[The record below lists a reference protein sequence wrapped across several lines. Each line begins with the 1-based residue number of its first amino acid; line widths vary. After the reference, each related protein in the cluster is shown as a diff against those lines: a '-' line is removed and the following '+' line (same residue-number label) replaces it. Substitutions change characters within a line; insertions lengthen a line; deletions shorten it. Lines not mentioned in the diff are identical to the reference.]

1 MIKVLI
7 VEDEFPAAER
17 LQRLLA
23 ETGSSME
30 VVAVTDSV
38 SSTVKWL
45 KNNAHPHLMFLDIQ
59 LGDGISFEIFKQV
72 QCDSFVVFT
81 TAYDEYAIK
90 AFELNSVDYLLKPV
104 KKELLIKSIEKYHRL
119 ADKTPHFPID
129 DVLQYIASRKQQKSR
144 FVINIGNKL
153 KTVETRDVALFYTLE
168 KSTFLC
174 SFDGKNYPIDF
185 SLDTLESMVPNEQ
198 FFRINRQMIVNF
210 GAIKKIHIL
219 SKSRVKLDLSVECTQ
234 ETFVSFAKTSEFKT
248 WLER

>member
-17 LQRLLA
+17 LKRLLT
-23 ETGSSME
+23 ELNSPIE
-30 VVAVTDSV
+30 VLGVTDSV
-38 SSTVKWL
+38 SSTVNWL

-59 LGDGISFEIFKQV
+59 LGDGVSFDIFKQV
-72 QCDSFVVFT
+72 QCESFIVFT

-90 AFELNSVDYLLKPV
+90 AFELNSVDYLLKPI
-104 KKELLIKSIEKYHRL
+104 KKELLQKSIEKYNRL
-119 ADKTPHFPID
+119 ADKTRMFPLD
-129 DVLQYIASRKQQKSR
+129 DVLQYITTKKQQKNR

-153 KTVETRDVALFYTLE
+153 KTVNTNDVALFYTLE

-185 SLDTLESMVPNEQ
+185 SLDTLEGMVSSEQ

-210 GAIKKIHIL
+210 EAIKNIHIL
-219 SKSRVKLDLSVECTQ
+219 SKSRVKLDLSVDCSQ
-234 ETFVSFAKTSEFKT
+234 ETFVSFAKTSEFKA